1 MKTILFIAVVTLL
14 FSCKTVHKASEDQYA
29 DVAKKLIAS
38 GNSTEKQS
46 QATTEIQT
54 TNKGIVSSSDNGY
67 ERLIEEMVLEYSVP
81 ARDSIPAG
89 ALDNKVVKTTRKIR
103 ERGTSKDVSVAQ
115 SSQRTGIRKF
125 WNWLTD
131 DEYTTANIEDLSMT
145 QRKRLVER
153 TGIPWYVWAGGT
165 FSVSLVIWLKKKY
178 QLNRSRYEAPQ
189 NPEP

>member
-14 FSCKTVHKASEDQYA
+14 FSCKTVHKASEDQYVSVKNSQ
-29 DVAKKLIAS
+29 VATGK
-38 GNSTEKQS
+38 STEKQS
-46 QATTEIQT
+46 SAIAEIQT
-54 TNKGIVSSSDNGY
+54 TNTGIVSSSDNGY

-81 ARDSIPAG
+81 DKDSIASG

-103 ERGTSKDVSVAQ
+103 ERGNSKDISVAQ
-115 SSQRTGIRKF
+115 STQKTGIRKL

-131 DEYTTANIEDLSMT
+131 DEYTTADIEDLTMT
-145 QRKRLVER
+145 QRKRLVQR